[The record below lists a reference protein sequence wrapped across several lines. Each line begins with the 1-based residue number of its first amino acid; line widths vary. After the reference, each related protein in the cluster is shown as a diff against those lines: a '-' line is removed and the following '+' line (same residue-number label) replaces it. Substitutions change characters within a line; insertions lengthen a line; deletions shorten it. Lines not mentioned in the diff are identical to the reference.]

1 MKSFRREDFRFT
13 VINSTG
19 GITQETNLCLLVG
32 FSQERL
38 SFFLELVRKNCHHY
52 TEFIPSQGVMPPQ
65 PSAIPMV
72 EAELGGAMIYMM
84 NVVRFEQI

>member
-1 MKSFRREDFRFT
+1 
-13 VINSTG
+13 
-19 GITQETNLCLLVG
+19 
-32 FSQERL
+32 
-38 SFFLELVRKNCHHY
+38 LVRKNCHHY